1 MDRERVEE
9 TAVSL
14 LTQLS
19 LSDYEARTYV
29 GLLRLG
35 RGSARQVSETVDVP
49 RSRVYDAVEAL
60 HEMGLVDIRYGS
72 PKEFIPISEETT
84 LRKFSVKYEDLIE
97 ELGDVL
103 EELTPTHTP
112 SEQLG
117 VWTVTGSDNISR
129 RSVEFVNHAA
139 EHIVFFTNADLV
151 TDDLAAAL
159 IEAEKRGIDVSVDG
173 IGSENDPVEGIE
185 HLSPDASLDEQLSPW
200 VESHATRLLLVDDEV
215 TLVSVRQ
222 GPADGT
228 NEEVAIW
235 GRGNKNSLV
244 VVLRTLFN
252 IQFGDE
258 IDSLDSPSDTTASQ
272 SADETDRS

>member
-9 TAVSL
+9 AAVSL

-19 LSDYEARTYV
+19 LSEYEARTYV

-35 RGSARQVSETVDVP
+35 RGSARQVSEVVDVP

-60 HEMGLVDIRYGS
+60 HERGLVDIRYGS

-84 LRKFSVKYEDLIE
+84 LRKFTVKYEDLIQ

-139 EHIVFFTNADLV
+139 ERVVFFTDADLV

-159 IEAEKRGIDVSVDG
+159 IEAEERGIDVSVDG
-173 IGSENDPVEGIE
+173 IGRETDPVERIE

-200 VESHATRLLLVDDEV
+200 VESSATRLLLVDDEV

-222 GPADGT
+222 GPADAK

-272 SADETDRS
+272 SADETDQS